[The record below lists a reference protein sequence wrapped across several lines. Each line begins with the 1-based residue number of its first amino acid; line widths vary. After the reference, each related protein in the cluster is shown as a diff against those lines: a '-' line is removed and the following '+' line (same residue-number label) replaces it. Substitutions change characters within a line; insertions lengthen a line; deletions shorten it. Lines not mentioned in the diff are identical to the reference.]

1 VAVPL
6 PRKPPCL
13 RPGDRVAVLSP
24 SWGGPSVFPRI
35 HELGVR
41 VLRDDLGLDV
51 VEMPSARA
59 PAAFLDEHPE
69 ARAADVNA
77 AFADPSIRA
86 IVATIGGD
94 DAVRILPFL
103 DVDLAL
109 RQPKVLMG
117 YSDTTALL
125 AWLNVRGLVTFNGPT
140 VMAGLAQAHALPPSF
155 LDHVRRVLF
164 EGPETCPYEPYPW
177 WSEGYPDW
185 ADRAT
190 AGEVLAAT
198 PNEPWRFL
206 QGEGAVEGR
215 LFGGCVEV
223 LEFLKGTRF
232 WPPLELWEGRILF
245 LETSEEAPPPDVVKR
260 MLRNYG
266 SQGILD
272 RLAGLLV
279 GRPRGYSPAQK
290 DALDEAVLKVVRR
303 ELGRTEMPIVTRMD
317 FGHTDPQLIL
327 PLGVTA
333 RIDCEARRVGLVEAA
348 VTRA

>member
-1 VAVPL
+1 M
-6 PRKPPCL
+6 
-13 RPGDRVAVLSP
+13 
-24 SWGGPSVFPRI
+24 FPHI
-35 HELGVR
+35 HDLGVR

-51 VEMPSARA
+51 VEMPTARA
-59 PAAFLDEHPE
+59 DAAFLDAHPE

-94 DAVRILPFL
+94 DAVRILPFI

-109 RQPKVLMG
+109 RQPKVIMG

-125 AWLNVRGLVTFNGPT
+125 AWLNVCGLVTFNGPA

-155 LDHVRRVLF
+155 LEHVRTMLF
-164 EGPETCPYEPYPW
+164 EGPETYRYEPYPW
-177 WSEGYPDW
+177 WAEGYPDW
-185 ADRAT
+185 ADGAR
-190 AGEVLAAT
+190 AGEVLPAI

-232 WPPLELWEGRILF
+232 WPPIEFWEGRILF
-245 LETSEEAPPPDVVKR
+245 LETSEQVLPPDVVKH

-266 SQGILD
+266 SQGILE
-272 RLAGLLV
+272 RLAGILV
-279 GRPRGYSPAQK
+279 GRPRGYTPAQK
-290 DALDEAVLKVVRR
+290 DALDEAVLKIVRR
-303 ELGRTEMPIVTRMD
+303 EQGRPDLPIVTRMD
-317 FGHTDPQLIL
+317 FGHTDPQLVL
-327 PLGVTA
+327 PLGVRA
-333 RIDCEARRVGLVEAA
+333 RIDCEARRVELLEAA
-348 VTRA
+348 VGDG